1 VLHKLFVLFACG
13 FLVTGCATITTG
25 TSHNL
30 TVVTEP
36 PGATC
41 ELRRGDDIIGA
52 VNPTPGSVRISK
64 STRDVTIRCQRTGMA
79 DAVVTLSPD
88 FQAMTLGNILIG
100 GVVGIIVDAAS
111 GAAGRYPNSVTL
123 SMAPPGGNAPNAPDI
138 DTLSARIEA
147 LRSLCAPAERA
158 RCNAEIERL
167 EAERARAG
175 APTS

>member
-1 VLHKLFVLFACG
+1 MIGRIAALFACG

-41 ELRRGDDIIGA
+41 ELRRGDEIIGA

-64 STRDVTIRCQRTGMA
+64 STRDVIIRCRREGMA
-79 DAVVTLSPD
+79 DAVVTLSPE

-100 GVVGIIVDAAS
+100 GVVGIVVDAAS

-138 DTLSARIEA
+138 DSLSARIEA

-158 RCNAEIERL
+158 RCESEIARL
-167 EAERARAG
+167 EAERARRA